1 MIQNYPLEW
10 LDSLISI
17 TLNPSKMYL
26 RDLGKEDIQNLS
38 EKAVIEV
45 VHIQS
50 ELKNQVF
57 ALHKENQIRLLVQKY
72 HSALVILLDTL
83 DNYLK
88 DPAFNMEEHGNI
100 AGTLISCL
108 DELLF
113 FIETRYLNYLTLEER
128 VPPTYLSV
136 SRNEMKLK
144 LNRIQKKLIADVADP
159 SFTSIVLDNLYRF
172 VHSKKTESITLREL
186 LYHKE
191 LLQKLEQHGSEEKR
205 TTLYNSLH
213 ELLVYMNYNSREYI
227 YYFTKSVAE
236 KINVLETKAERI
248 DSLHFHY
255 KEFSQM
261 QSHQSFILYPEHEN
275 LKSILDNW
283 FHQEI
288 IYLEKTMHLPE
299 NVREIKKGNRQPLAV
314 QEKIKVNLSA
324 DQLALILRACDEAQL
339 MVSRSMSQVFKQII
353 PNISTPQKD
362 QLSYD
367 AVRSKAYH
375 AEDRDKE
382 IAKRVLEKLIAKI
395 DSY

>member
-26 RDLGKEDIQNLS
+26 RDLGKDDIQNLS
-38 EKAVIEV
+38 EKAVIEA

-50 ELKNQVF
+50 ELKNQIF

-72 HSALVILLDTL
+72 HSALIILLDTL
-83 DNYLK
+83 DHYLK
-88 DPAFNMEEHGNI
+88 DSSFSREEYGNI

-113 FIETRYLNYLTLEER
+113 FIEARYLNYLTLEER
-128 VPPTYLSV
+128 VPPTYLNV

-144 LNRIQKKLIADVADP
+144 LNRLQKKLIADVADP
-159 SFTSIVLDNLYRF
+159 VFTSIVLDSLYRF
-172 VHSKKTESITLREL
+172 VQSKKTETITLREL
-186 LYHKE
+186 LYRKE
-191 LLQKLEQHGSEEKR
+191 LLQKLEQHGSDERR
-205 TTLYNSLH
+205 TSLYNGLH
-213 ELLVYMNYNSREYI
+213 ELLVYMNYNSRDYI
-227 YYFTKSVAE
+227 NYFTKSIAE
-236 KINVLETKAERI
+236 KVNALETKTERI

-261 QSHQSFILYPEHEN
+261 QSHQSFVLYPEHEN
-275 LKSILDNW
+275 LKPILDNW

-288 IYLEKTMHLPE
+288 LYLEKTMHLPE
-299 NVREIKKGNRQPLAV
+299 NVREIKKNIRQPLAV

-324 DQLALILRACDEAQL
+324 DQLALILRACDESQL
-339 MVSRSMSQVFKQII
+339 LVSRSMSQVFKQII
-353 PNISTPQKD
+353 PFVSTPLKQ

-375 AEDRDKE
+375 AEERDKE
-382 IAKRVLEKLIAKI
+382 IAKKILEKLISKI
-395 DSY
+395 DTY

>member
-26 RDLGKEDIQNLS
+26 RDLSMEDIQNLS
-38 EKAVIEV
+38 EKAVIES

-50 ELKNQVF
+50 ALKNQVF
-57 ALHKENQIRLLVQKY
+57 GLHKESQIRLLVQKY
-72 HSALVILLDTL
+72 HSALIILLDTL
-83 DNYLK
+83 DHYLK
-88 DPAFNMEEHGNI
+88 DSAFIKEEHGNI

-113 FIETRYLNYLTLEER
+113 FIENRYLNYLTLEER

-172 VHSKKTESITLREL
+172 IHSKKTESITLREL
-186 LYHKE
+186 LYRKE

-213 ELLVYMNYNSREYI
+213 EFLVYMNYNSREYI
-227 YYFTKSVAE
+227 YYFTKSIAE
-236 KINVLETKAERI
+236 KINTLETKAERI

-261 QSHQSFILYPEHEN
+261 QTHQSFILYPEHEN
-275 LKSILDNW
+275 LKTILDNW
-283 FHQEI
+283 FNLEI
-288 IYLEKTMHLPE
+288 LYLEKTIHLPE
-299 NVREIKKGNRQPLAV
+299 NVREIKKSIRQPLIV
-314 QEKIKVNLSA
+314 HDRIKVNLSA
-324 DQLALILRACDEAQL
+324 DQLALILRACDESQL
-339 MVSRSMSQVFKQII
+339 LSARSMSQVFKQII
-353 PNISTPQKD
+353 PYVSTPLKE
-362 QLSYD
+362 QLSFD
-367 AVRSKAYH
+367 AVRSKSYH
-375 AEDRDKE
+375 AEERDKE
-382 IAKRVLEKLIAKI
+382 IAKKILAKLINKI

>member
-26 RDLGKEDIQNLS
+26 RDLNKEDIQNLS
-38 EKAVIEV
+38 EKAVIESM
-45 VHIQS
+45 HIQS

-57 ALHKENQIRLLVQKY
+57 ALHKESQIRLLVQKY
-72 HSALVILLDTL
+72 HSALIILLDTL
-83 DNYLK
+83 DHYIK
-88 DPAFNMEEHGNI
+88 DISFNKEEHGNI
-100 AGTLISCL
+100 TATLISCL

-144 LNRIQKKLIADVADP
+144 LNRVQKKLIADVADP
-159 SFTSIVLDNLYRF
+159 AFTSIVLDNLYRF
-172 VHSKKTESITLREL
+172 ILSKRIDSITLREL
-186 LYHKE
+186 LYRKE
-191 LLQKLEQHGSEEKR
+191 LVQKLEQHGNEEMR

-213 ELLVYMNYNSREYI
+213 ELLVYMNYNSRDYI
-227 YYFTKSVAE
+227 NYFTKSIAE
-236 KINVLETKAERI
+236 KINTLETKVERI

-261 QSHQSFILYPEHEN
+261 QSNQSFILYPEHEN
-275 LKSILDNW
+275 LKAILDNW

-288 IYLEKTMHLPE
+288 LYLEKTMHLHE
-299 NVREIKKGNRQPLAV
+299 HVREIKRNIKQPILV
-314 QEKIKVNLSA
+314 HEKIKVNLSA
-324 DQLALILRACDEAQL
+324 DQLAIILRACDESQL
-339 MVSRSMSQVFKQII
+339 LAARSMSQIFRQII
-353 PNISTPQKD
+353 PFLSTHTKD
-362 QLSYD
+362 NLSYD
-367 AVRSKAYH
+367 AVRSKSYH

-382 IAKRVLEKLIAKI
+382 IVKAVLEKLIKKT